1 MRTFWGFIPAG
12 PTFGYWEVSEIWIP
26 GKAPGDALFEE
37 YTRFTLNENSATT
50 VRGGWNLLLLHD
62 QLFFGPA
69 ADFVAAP
76 GRDSLLRLG
85 ANFAFQ
91 FNEHLSFMANFTVPV
106 VSPDS
111 IDWFTQSW
119 GVGRLTYR
127 FATDEPKFASS

>member
-69 ADFVAAP
+69 ADFVGTP
-76 GRDSLLRLG
+76 GRGSLCDSAPTSL
-85 ANFAFQ
+85 FSSPSTC
-91 FNEHLSFMANFTVPV
+91 LSLPI
-106 VSPDS
+106 SRCPS
-111 IDWFTQSW
+111 
-119 GVGRLTYR
+119 
-127 FATDEPKFASS
+127 